1 MIIVNCPSC
10 HSKFR
15 FSEEGLIQCTIKMRC
30 SICQHIFSYT
40 IEPEVSLEKEFERL
54 LSSTPVEDAPAIAE
68 RPAAP
73 ETIFEEASMEII
85 ETPEEDIPS
94 EPEPKETQAAPESVI
109 REIDSILGT
118 GSQAPEEEEEPVLEE
133 TPKKS
138 PLKIA
143 LLIICLFVVALSS
156 LWLLRDKIGFFW
168 QAKPDTVQTPI
179 QKGPFFT
186 IDEQKLIYEMLTHD
200 QEGSVLVIKGNLK
213 KISARPVESVMVE
226 ARVYDRGG
234 KLIESRLAY
243 AGIVPDTSEF
253 TKQPQKDID
262 ALLTSDPSSPGST
275 LPANDIP
282 FAVAFFG
289 KPAQEGSS
297 FQVEVK
303 DIRWK

>member
-1 MIIVNCPSC
+1 VIIVNCPSC

-15 FSEEGLIQCTIKMRC
+15 FSGDGLSQGTFKMRC

-40 IEPEVSLEKEFERL
+40 FEPEVSLEKEFDML
-54 LSSTPVEDAPAIAE
+54 LSSTPEGDVPVIAE
-68 RPAAP
+68 PSAAP
-73 ETIFEEASMEII
+73 ETVPVEAPMEIT
-85 ETPEEDIPS
+85 ETPEGDISP
-94 EPEPKETQAAPESVI
+94 EPEPEETQAAPESVI

-118 GSQAPEEEEEPVLEE
+118 GSQVPEEEEEPVPEE
-133 TPKKS
+133 TQKKS
-138 PLKIA
+138 PLKIT

-156 LWLLRDKIGFFW
+156 LWLFRDKIGFFW
-168 QAKPDTVQTPI
+168 QGKPDTVQTPI

-186 IDEQKLIYEMLTHD
+186 IDEQKLTYEMLTHE
-200 QEGSVLVIKGNLK
+200 QEGSVLVIKGTLK
-213 KISARPVESVMVE
+213 KISPKPVESVMVE
-226 ARVYDRGG
+226 ARVYDKGG

-262 ALLTSDPSSPGST
+262 ALLTSDPSSPGSA

>member
-1 MIIVNCPSC
+1 VIIVNCPSC

-15 FSEEGLIQCTIKMRC
+15 FSDEGLSQETIKMRC
-30 SICQHIFSYT
+30 SICQHVFSYT
-40 IEPEVSLEKEFERL
+40 IEPEVSLEKEFDRL
-54 LSSTPVEDAPAIAE
+54 LSSTHADEVPVIAE
-68 RPAAP
+68 PPAA
-73 ETIFEEASMEII
+73 EDSIFEDASMEIT
-85 ETPEEDIPS
+85 ETPEEDIAA
-94 EPEPKETQAAPESVI
+94 EPKPKETQPAPESVI

-118 GSQAPEEEEEPVLEE
+118 GSQAPVEEEEQVLEE
-133 TPKKS
+133 TKKKS

-143 LLIICLFVVALSS
+143 LLIICLFAVALSS
-156 LWLLRDKIGFFW
+156 LWLLKDKIGFW
-168 QAKPDTVQTPI
+168 QTKPDIVQTPM

-186 IDEQKLIYEMLTHD
+186 IDEQKLTYEMLTHE
-200 QEGSVLVIKGNLK
+200 QEGSVLVIKGSLK
-213 KISARPVESVMVE
+213 KISPRPVESVMVE
-226 ARVYDRGG
+226 ARVYSKGG

>member
-1 MIIVNCPSC
+1 VIIVNCPSC

-15 FSEEGLIQCTIKMRC
+15 FSEEGLIQGIIKMRC

-40 IEPEVSLEKEFERL
+40 IEPEVSLEKEFDLL
-54 LSSTPVEDAPAIAE
+54 LSSAPVEDPSAIAE
-68 RPAAP
+68 PP
-73 ETIFEEASMEII
+73 VVPDTVFEEASMEII
-85 ETPEEDIPS
+85 ETPEEDIPP

-109 REIDSILGT
+109 REIDSILGA
-118 GSQAPEEEEEPVLEE
+118 GPQAPEEEEEAIPEE
-133 TPKKS
+133 PPKKS

-143 LLIICLFVVALSS
+143 LIIICLFAVALSS
-156 LWLLRDKIGFFW
+156 LWLFRDKVGFFW
-168 QAKPDTVQTPI
+168 QAKPDTIRTPV

-186 IDEQKLIYEMLTHD
+186 IDEQKLIYETLSHE
-200 QEGSVLVIKGNLK
+200 QEGSVLVIKGTLK
-213 KISARPVESVMVE
+213 KISTRPVESVMVE

>member
-1 MIIVNCPSC
+1 
-10 HSKFR
+10 
-15 FSEEGLIQCTIKMRC
+15 MRC
-30 SICQHIFSYT
+30 SICQHIFSY
-40 IEPEVSLEKEFERL
+40 EPEVSLEKEFDML
-54 LSSTPVEDAPAIAE
+54 LSSTPVEDEPAITE
-68 RPAAP
+68 PPAAP
-73 ETIFEEASMEII
+73 ETVFEEASMEIT
-85 ETPEEDIPS
+85 ETPEEDIPP
-94 EPEPKETQAAPESVI
+94 EPEPKEEQAAPESVI

-118 GSQAPEEEEEPVLEE
+118 GSQAPEEEEEAVPEE
-133 TPKKS
+133 PQKKS

-143 LLIICLFVVALSS
+143 LLIICLSVVAVSS
-156 LWLLRDKIGFFW
+156 FLIFFGNKIGFFW
-168 QAKPDTVQTPI
+168 QAKPDIVQTPM

-186 IDEQKLIYEMLTHD
+186 INEQKLIYEMLTHE
-200 QEGSVLVIKGNLK
+200 QEGSVLVIKGNIK
-213 KISARPVESVMVE
+213 KISTRPVESVMVE